1 MYCGIINSVTK
12 WHLVGYCYWV
22 ILRCTDP
29 WILNL
34 PLWSP
39 KVKNLWWY
47 TSNPP
52 TYHHDTGTVP
62 IPFGGLSAEHM
73 PKFSLV
79 TTQPPQRGGTKK
91 NLNASLWTRNSA
103 VCTSAASTPEY
114 RTSHFLCKH
123 GTVYNIICIMTSQTL
138 IQRVSFTARQN
149 CRALASP
156 VASQQRCRQHYRGQY
171 GDNKTYVLVREAG
184 LNNRMSS
191 QNSNI
196 QGYSS
201 TYVTHHSTNGRYQFY
216 VAMTW
221 GPCAVVQRTEVA
233 IQHGTSNRD

>member
-123 GTVYNIICIMTSQTL
+123 GTVYNIICIMTSTDSYTKGIFYRQTTAERWHHRSPL
-138 IQRVSFTARQN
+138 SNDVVSTTAGNMAITKHMYLLEKQDLTIECLHRI
-149 CRALASP
+149 
-156 VASQQRCRQHYRGQY
+156 VIYRGILQL
-171 GDNKTYVLVREAG
+171 T
-184 LNNRMSS
+184 
-191 QNSNI
+191 
-196 QGYSS
+196 
-201 TYVTHHSTNGRYQFY
+201 
-216 VAMTW
+216 
-221 GPCAVVQRTEVA
+221 
-233 IQHGTSNRD
+233 